1 MSAQSVTLFPSRLS
15 SGLLVF
21 LVFLSGC
28 AAPPVLVRQTEPL
41 HIASIEQID
50 AFQLSGRVGVKYDEQ
65 GFSGNL
71 RWQHAVQRDEI
82 LILSPLGQGVAQI
95 EQNAAGVVLTTSD
108 QKRYQAQDAETL
120 TETVLGWRL
129 PLAGMR
135 YWVLGRAAPGKA
147 EMQFDE
153 LKRPVRLMQDGWQI
167 DYLAY
172 REAGGLVLPQ
182 KMSMHRQDLEM
193 KLIIDDWAIE

>member
-1 MSAQSVTLFPSRLS
+1 MTLFQCRLS
-15 SGLLVF
+15 PGLLVF

-28 AAPPVLVRQTEPL
+28 AATPELVRQSRPDRVRV
-41 HIASIEQID
+41 ASVEQVD

-71 RWQHAVQRDEI
+71 RWQHAAQRDEI

-95 EQNAAGVVLTTSD
+95 EQNAAGVVLTTAA
-108 QKRYQAQDAETL
+108 QQRYQAQDAETL
-120 TETVLGWRL
+120 TEQVLGWRL

-147 EMQFDE
+147 EMQLDE
-153 LKRPVRLMQDGWQI
+153 LMRPKRLIQDGWQI

-172 REAGGLVLPQ
+172 READGLALPQ
-182 KMSMHRQDLEM
+182 KMTMHRDDLEM
-193 KLIIDDWAIE
+193 KLIIDDWVID